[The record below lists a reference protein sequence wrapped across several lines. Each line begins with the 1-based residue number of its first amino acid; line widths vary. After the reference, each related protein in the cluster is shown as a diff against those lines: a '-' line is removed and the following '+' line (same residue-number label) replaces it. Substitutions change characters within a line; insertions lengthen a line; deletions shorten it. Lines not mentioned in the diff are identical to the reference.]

1 MFKNLTIYR
10 VLAGWPNVAGYEA
23 LDHDLRTAR
32 FLECG
37 ASQEKS
43 VGWIEPRGHEHG
55 AMVEV
60 IGGQWLLKLMIE
72 TKTVPADV
80 VKRKVGEQLGTIEAT
95 TGRKPGKKERREIA
109 DDVRLSLLPMAFAKQ
124 SSAQVWVDPAAGLLM
139 VDGHND
145 EVITWL
151 IKAVDGLVVQMVNTQ
166 TSPATA
172 MAGWLATREAPQGF
186 TVDRECE
193 LKAADE
199 SRAVVKYGR
208 HALDTDEVQNHI
220 AMGKI
225 PTRLALTWGDRV
237 SFVLTDGM
245 QLKKIAFLE
254 SVFEGGDGGAA
265 VDNFDADAALAT
277 GELRNLIPDLLDA
290 LGGEVRPLPALP
302 ALPGVRK

>member
-10 VLAGWPNVAGYEA
+10 VLAGWPIDPAP
-23 LDHDLRTAR
+23 LDATLQAAR

-55 AMVEV
+55 VMVEV

-80 VKRKVGEQLGTIEAT
+80 VKRKVDEQVDAIEVA

-109 DDVRLSLLPMAFAKQ
+109 EDVRLSLLPMTFSKQ

-145 EVITWL
+145 EAITWL

-172 MAGWLATREAPQGF
+172 MAGWLATREAPHGF

-220 AMGKI
+220 QAGKI
-225 PTRLALTWGDRV
+225 PTRLALTWCNAV
-237 SFVLTDGM
+237 SFVLTDGL
-245 QLKKIAFLE
+245 QLKKITMLE
-254 SVFEGGDGGAA
+254 SMPRVPAEIDDA
-265 VDNFDADAALAT
+265 FDADAAIFT
-277 GELRNLIPDLLDA
+277 GELRKLIPDLLDA

-302 ALPGVRK
+302 ALPGARK